1 MVAFEPQISLLPQAL
16 IRERMTNLRGRT
28 ASVHARLEDQVEASG
43 WLQSLAGYRQLLTL
57 LYGFY
62 APLEPL
68 LVDAARHLALTL
80 DLESRRK
87 THHLERDLRGLG
99 MFHEEIQALPRTGML
114 PAYLTDS
121 TLFGYLYVVEGA
133 TLGGQVITRRL
144 RQQFGETA
152 QTPVAF
158 FSSYGADVGRRWL
171 NFCSLLARVLEHP
184 ESERLVVDSATEAFE
199 HLSHW
204 LEKGGAPI
212 LCKG

>member
-1 MVAFEPQISLLPQAL
+1 VVAFEPKISPLPQAV

-28 ASVHARLEDQVEASG
+28 ASVHARLEEQVESSG
-43 WLQSLAGYRQLLTL
+43 WLRSIAGYRDLLTR

-68 LVDAARHLALTL
+68 LFQTARHLELTL

-87 THHLERDLRGLG
+87 TPHLEHDLHMLG
-99 MFHEEIQALPRTGML
+99 MSHAEIRALPQTCIRPVHL
-114 PAYLTDS
+114 SDAS
-121 TLFGYLYVVEGA
+121 LFGYLYVMEGA

-158 FSSYGADVGRRWL
+158 FSSYGAEVGRRWL
-171 NFCSLLARVLEHP
+171 NFCSLLASVLEHP
-184 ESERLVVDSATEAFE
+184 ESERLVVASAIEAFE
-199 HLSHW
+199 RFSQW
-204 LEKGGAPI
+204 LEKGDAPI
-212 LCKG
+212 P